1 MYMPAL
7 PALALFSVATPVMRP
22 TPPLRPCTVVVAG
35 ANGRV
40 GSMVCRQLLRT
51 QEKVTVRAL
60 VRSADRVEDYA
71 RLSYEVGAEDARY
84 ALRPAWALAPEE
96 DGGGFSFE
104 TQSQFDETVQSG
116 YGLDRLELVPC
127 ELRHEPDLR
136 AALRGAVAL
145 VWCACLRG

>member
-1 MYMPAL
+1 MHM
-7 PALALFSVATPVMRP
+7 
-22 TPPLRPCTVVVAG
+22 
-35 ANGRV
+35 
-40 GSMVCRQLLRT
+40 Q
-51 QEKVTVRAL
+51 QH
-60 VRSADRVEDYA
+60 
-71 RLSYEVGAEDARY
+71 
-84 ALRPAWALAPEE
+84 RPACCGCCGCCVAARFAQPPPMIYDPEE